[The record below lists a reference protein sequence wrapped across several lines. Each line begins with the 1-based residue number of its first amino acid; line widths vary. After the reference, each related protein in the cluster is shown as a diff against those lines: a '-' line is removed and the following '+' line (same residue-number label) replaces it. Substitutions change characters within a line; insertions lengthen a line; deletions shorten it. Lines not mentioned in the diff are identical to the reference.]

1 MSKGDDE
8 YEFRGDPGIHTRRL
22 HLLISDNQLLKML
35 RLTSLLPVL
44 LTLTATSITAH
55 GSHGDIAAGLGDI
68 DNRNYMQKHV
78 STTIDLS
85 DLDINSYSWLSY
97 LTYRPRKNTT

>member
-1 MSKGDDE
+1 MSKGDDDE
-8 YEFRGDPGIHTRRL
+8 CEFKRRSWHSHTRRL
-22 HLLISDNQLLKML
+22 HLLIFDNQLLKML

-44 LTLTATSITAH
+44 MTLAATSITAH

-85 DLDINSYSWLSY
+85 DLDINSHIQL
-97 LTYRPRKNTT
+97 